1 MFVGVG
7 DIYCIIRSVQF
18 IWGIKQSSTISKRY
32 TSKVIMS
39 SYNYCHQVAT
49 MATTMLLVLVLLTI
63 ESTVSAY
70 IVPTTRRL
78 IRPNYTTMMRRQ
90 HDNSN
95 SHSRKIARVASTSKT
110 KLSLALDP
118 TDIVQHAHTLHD
130 SVVIS
135 NYHQAAVDA
144 SSSSSTLDMLSSLTL
159 AKASNII
166 VPNQSLAPLT
176 ETIKSITDTAAT
188 GDAASNNNNMVELIP
203 DMPSMPGGV
212 PRTGNAFL
220 SGSFRELYQGTLPS
234 TPLPT
239 SENGGAYWSSMSPDG
254 TLSVPAR
261 ELDVIGRYSDLL
273 NRIPLAAAVYALIDF
288 FIINA
293 EEDMAIAELMLNE
306 DDENENEVLEA
317 IMDVENKVVFHRF
330 LGLFSVVTLTI
341 IWSLISYHPVP
352 LNELL

>member
-1 MFVGVG
+1 MFVCVG
-7 DIYCIIRSVQF
+7 DTYCIIRSVQF

-78 IRPNYTTMMRRQ
+78 IRPHHSTMRRQ
-90 HDNSN
+90 NDNCN
-95 SHSRKIARVASTSKT
+95 SHSRKIARASRTQ
-110 KLSLALDP
+110 LSLTFDP

-130 SVVIS
+130 TVAAG
-135 NYHQAAVDA
+135 NYHHAVVDA
-144 SSSSSTLDMLSSLTL
+144 SSSSTLDMLSSLTL

-176 ETIKSITDTAAT
+176 ETIKSITDAA
-188 GDAASNNNNMVELIP
+188 GDASNNNNMVELIP

-254 TLSVPAR
+254 TLSVPAK

>member
-1 MFVGVG
+1 MA
-7 DIYCIIRSVQF
+7 SN
-18 IWGIKQSSTISKRY
+18 
-32 TSKVIMS
+32 
-39 SYNYCHQVAT
+39 YNCHLQVAT
-49 MATTMLLVLVLLTI
+49 MATTILLLFLFLSTI

-70 IVPTTRRL
+70 LVPTTTMRF
-78 IRPNYTTMMRRQ
+78 IRPNYTTTMRRQ

-95 SHSRKIARVASTSKT
+95 SSHSRKIARASRTQ
-110 KLSLALDP
+110 LSLALDP

-130 SVVIS
+130 TVIAS
-135 NYHQAAVDA
+135 NYHQAAVDTA
-144 SSSSSTLDMLSSLTL
+144 STSSSSSTLDVLSSFTL

-176 ETIKSITDTAAT
+176 ETIKSITTDTATA
-188 GDAASNNNNMVELIP
+188 GDVVGSNGNNMVELIP

-220 SGSFRELYQGTLPS
+220 SGSFRELYQGTVPS

-239 SENGGAYWSSMSPDG
+239 TENGGGAYWSSMMSPDG
-254 TLSVPAR
+254 TLSVPVK

-306 DDENENEVLEA
+306 DDDENEVLEA

-330 LGLFSVVTLTI
+330 LGLFSVVSLTI

>member
-1 MFVGVG
+1 
-7 DIYCIIRSVQF
+7 
-18 IWGIKQSSTISKRY
+18 
-32 TSKVIMS
+32 
-39 SYNYCHQVAT
+39 
-49 MATTMLLVLVLLTI
+49 
-63 ESTVSAY
+63 
-70 IVPTTRRL
+70 
-78 IRPNYTTMMRRQ
+78 MMRRNN
-90 HDNSN
+90 NS
-95 SHSRKIARVASTSKT
+95 SHSRKIARAASTSKT
-110 KLSLALDP
+110 KLSLAIDP

-130 SVVIS
+130 TVVLS
-135 NYHQAAVDA
+135 NYHHQAVVDTA
-144 SSSSSTLDMLSSLTL
+144 SSSTSTLDMLSSITL
-159 AKASNII
+159 AKASNV

-176 ETIKSITDTAAT
+176 ETIQSIATDTATT
-188 GDAASNNNNMVELIP
+188 GDAASNNNMVELIP

-239 SENGGAYWSSMSPDG
+239 ENGAYWSSMSPDG
-254 TLSVPAR
+254 TLTVPAK
-261 ELDVIGRYSDLL
+261 ELDLLGRYSDLL
-273 NRIPLAAAVYALIDF
+273 NRIPLAAAMYALIDF

-306 DDENENEVLEA
+306 ENEDDENEVLEA

-330 LGLFSVVTLTI
+330 LGLLSVVTLTI